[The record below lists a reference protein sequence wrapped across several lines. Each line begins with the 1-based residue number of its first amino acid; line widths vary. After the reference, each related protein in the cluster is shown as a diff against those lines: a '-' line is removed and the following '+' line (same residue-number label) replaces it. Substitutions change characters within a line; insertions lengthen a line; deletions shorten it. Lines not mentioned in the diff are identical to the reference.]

1 MYRIPLALVALVLIV
16 LGVFLYTEK
25 DVPDYTSEAYG
36 ISFSYPEGY
45 LISEGLAGSDHY
57 SIRLVREEDAIPPE
71 NGEGP
76 TGVTIDLYT
85 NNTLSLSEW
94 VTTSNRSNFTLG
106 DKSSTATTV
115 DGAPAVSY
123 RWSGLYEGE
132 TTAFLHKENVVAVSV
147 MRISPEEHTEAYEEV
162 LSSLSLK

>member
-45 LISEGLAGSDHY
+45 LISEGAVGNDHY
-57 SIRLVREEDAIPPE
+57 AIRLVREEDAIPPE

-76 TGVTIDLYT
+76 TGVTIDIYA
-85 NNTLSLSEW
+85 NNTLPLSEW
-94 VTTSNRSNFTLG
+94 VATSNLSNFTLG
-106 DKSSTATTV
+106 DKSSTPTTV
-115 DGAPAVSY
+115 SGVPAVSY

-132 TTAFLHKENVVAVSV
+132 TTAFLYNGNVVAVSV
-147 MRISPEEHTEAYEEV
+147 MRIKPEEHTEAYEEL
-162 LSSLSLK
+162 LSSFELR